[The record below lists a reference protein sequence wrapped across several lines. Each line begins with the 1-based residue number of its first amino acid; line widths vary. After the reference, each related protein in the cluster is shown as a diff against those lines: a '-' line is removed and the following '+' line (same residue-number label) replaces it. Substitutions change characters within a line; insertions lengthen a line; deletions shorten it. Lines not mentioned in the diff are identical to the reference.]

1 SRSRSC
7 RSVGTMHINVT
18 SPVSQ
23 PETWRCTKPASIDAT
38 PNAFI
43 HGAARLIRPRWR
55 SHGIPYMVHYAVPEC
70 CGSSY
75 SGSFRL
81 LHLAPP
87 TSARLALP
95 RIEGW
100 LSIAMFLR
108 GFVIAIRSGHI
119 GGAG

>member
-1 SRSRSC
+1 
-7 RSVGTMHINVT
+7 MHINVT

-81 LHLAPP
+81 LHL
-87 TSARLALP
+87 
-95 RIEGW
+95 GW
-100 LSIAMFLR
+100 LSIATFLR